1 MANRVRVRIALA
13 LGVVLLAPIA
23 VHALGDAKR
32 VAFAPGA
39 GSFPLAAGGHVA
51 PVFLDE
57 RDYPGVLRAGQD
69 FREDLR
75 RVTGVAAG
83 AAYGTVE
90 YVNNALQVTQEVSLD
105 RAWNAAN
112 AALKNLGLPVT
123 ATQKDG
129 LAGRL
134 EARNAQN
141 QPVIIKLTRQTDTAT
156 KIEISVG
163 TFDSAANRTEARL
176 IYDRMKEKF

>member
-1 MANRVRVRIALA
+1 MKKFKQ
-13 LGVVLLAPIA
+13 VLL
-23 VHALGDAKR
+23 L
-32 VAFAPGA
+32 A
-39 GSFPLAAGGHVA
+39 GLAATIT
-51 PVFLDE
+51 LT
-57 RDYPGVLRAGQD
+57 PGCALLLLG
-69 FREDLR
+69 
-75 RVTGVAAG
+75 GVAAG